1 LGISIGRLFF
11 QLVILKWI
19 RNVFS
24 LYDMVTIR
32 KDMIL
37 LLGNKEMDA
46 REISSAVGVGEK
58 EVYTHLNHISRS
70 VKHQGKKLIIKPAE
84 CLGCGYVFEKRKRFT
99 RPSRCPICK
108 SEHMQSP
115 MYRID

>member
-1 LGISIGRLFF
+1 MKTLR
-11 QLVILKWI
+11 
-19 RNVFS
+19 
-24 LYDMVTIR
+24 
-32 KDMIL
+32 
-37 LLGNKEMDA
+37 KEMMMLLSDNEMSA
-46 REISSAVGVGEK
+46 KEISSTVGVGEK

>member
-1 LGISIGRLFF
+1 M
-11 QLVILKWI
+11 K
-19 RNVFS
+19 
-24 LYDMVTIR
+24 TIR

-37 LLGNKEMDA
+37 LLSDKELNA

-58 EVYTHLNHISRS
+58 EVYTHLYHISRS
-70 VKHQGKKLIIKPAE
+70 VKHQRKKLIIKPAQ
-84 CLGCGYVFEKRKRFT
+84 CLGCGYVFEKRQRFT

-108 SEHMQSP
+108 SEHIRNP